1 MFYFNNFMAVLCNG
15 SFPIEFKS
23 GIESKLIVW
32 QVTVNIVFISILA
45 PEGENQTDLTGQT
58 DSYSLLDAITLGG
71 GVS

>member
-23 GIESKLIVW
+23 GIESKLIVR

-45 PEGENQTDLTGQT
+45 LEGENQN
-58 DSYSLLDAITLGG
+58 
-71 GVS
+71 